1 MNYGVPTKSMEFKFM
16 SRHMKTYDDTI
27 LFTEA
32 GSSGTGAGVETQLMR
47 RILEPWLNL
56 VSKWQSTSVQVVE
69 LNTSMDIWCEMVS
82 KQLLV
87 GTAVNG
93 IFLCLALIQNL
104 RL

>member
-56 VSKWQSTSVQVVE
+56 VSKWHSTSIQVVE
-69 LNTSMDIWCEMVS
+69 LNTSMDIWCEMLS
-82 KQLLV
+82 KQLQV
-87 GTAVNG
+87 ETAVNG

-104 RL
+104 ML

>member
-1 MNYGVPTKSMEFKFM
+1 MNYGVPKSMEFKFM
-16 SRHMKTYDDTI
+16 SRHMNTYDGII
-27 LFTEA
+27 LFAEA

-69 LNTSMDIWCEMVS
+69 LNTSMDIWYEMVS

-93 IFLCLALIQNL
+93 IFLYLALIQN
-104 RL
+104 